1 MRAYKFFIKGDY
13 NMEKEDF
20 LRSGHGTEESHEEMR
35 KLDSSH
41 EDSHQEHDHIIRS
54 KLDSTKV
61 EMEEAKEEN
70 RRLKSSL
77 SKIKKDFD
85 ILQAQYHQLMVQHKE
100 LNKFSSKGHHQD
112 KEKDENE
119 DKEIVNERE
128 ELVSLSLGRRLK
140 SPVSSG
146 LMTNKEEKSKDIMEE
161 AGDNKNL
168 DDNEKGSNQGLS
180 VGIEYKALNNP
191 NEKLDIDHIQE
202 TMSLKISNNNKILSE
217 NSYGFKNDGDD
228 NEDEDEILPQN
239 LVKKTRVSVR
249 SRCETPTMNDGCQ
262 WRKYGQKIAKGN
274 PCPRA
279 YYRCTIAASC
289 PVRKQVQ
296 RSSEDMSI
304 LISTYEGTHNHP
316 LPMSATAMASATSAA
331 ASMLL
336 SGASSSSST
345 AADLQGLNFSL
356 SGNNITPKPKSPFL
370 QSSSSPSSSGHPTV
384 TLDLTTSSSS
394 QQPFLSMLNRFSS
407 PPSNVSRSNS
417 YPSTNLNFS
426 NNTNTLMNWGGGGGG
441 NPNDQYRAAYSNIN
455 THQQSRTAG
464 SSFDPFG
471 RSSSSHPLQT
481 NLDHIGIKNI
491 KTPQVPYIPAETI
504 KAITTDPNFQSA
516 LATALSSIIG
526 GDLKIDH
533 NVTRN
538 EAEKSP

>member
-1 MRAYKFFIKGDY
+1 
-13 NMEKEDF
+13 MEKDDF
-20 LRSGHGTEESHEEMR
+20 LRSGHGREESHDEMR

-41 EDSHQEHDHIIRS
+41 DDSHQEHDHIIRS

-61 EMEEAKEEN
+61 EMDEAKEEN

-85 ILQAQYHQLMVQHKE
+85 ILQTQYNQLMAKHNE
-100 LNKFSSKGHHQD
+100 PNKFQSKGHHQD
-112 KEKDENE
+112 KGEDEDREK
-119 DKEIVNERE
+119 VNERE
-128 ELVSLSLGRRLK
+128 ELVSLSLGRRLN
-140 SPVSSG
+140 SEVPSG
-146 LMTNKEEKSKDIMEE
+146 SNKEEKNKDVEE
-161 AGDNKNL
+161 AEGDRNY
-168 DDNEKGSNQGLS
+168 DDNEKSSIQGLS
-180 VGIEYKALNNP
+180 MGIEYKALSNP
-191 NEKLDIDHIQE
+191 NEKLEIDHNQE
-202 TMSLKISNNNKILSE
+202 TMSLEISNNNKIRSQ
-217 NSYGFKNDGDD
+217 NSFGFKNDGDD
-228 NEDEDEILPQN
+228 HEDEDEILPQN

-296 RSSEDMSI
+296 RCSEDMSI

-336 SGASSSSST
+336 SGASSSSSA
-345 AADLQGLNFSL
+345 AADLHGLNFSL
-356 SGNNITPKPKSPFL
+356 SGNNITPKPKTHFL
-370 QSSSSPSSSGHPTV
+370 QSPSSSGHPTV

-426 NNTNTLMNWGGGGGG
+426 NNTNTLMNWGGGG
-441 NPNDQYRAAYSNIN
+441 NPSDQYRAAYGNIN
-455 THQQSRTAG
+455 THQQSPYHKIIQTRTVG

-471 RSSSSHPLQT
+471 RSSSSHSPQT

-491 KTPQVPYIPAETI
+491 ISHQVPSLPAETI
-504 KAITTDPNFQSA
+504 KAITTDPSFQSA
-516 LATALSSIIG
+516 LATALSSIMG

>member
-1 MRAYKFFIKGDY
+1 
-13 NMEKEDF
+13 
-20 LRSGHGTEESHEEMR
+20 
-35 KLDSSH
+35 
-41 EDSHQEHDHIIRS
+41 
-54 KLDSTKV
+54 
-61 EMEEAKEEN
+61 MEEAKEEN

-85 ILQAQYHQLMVQHKE
+85 ILQTQYNQLMVQHEEPKHI
-100 LNKFSSKGHHQD
+100 SSKGHHQD
-112 KEKDENE
+112 K
-119 DKEIVNERE
+119 DKVSERE
-128 ELVSLSLGRRLK
+128 ELVSLSLGRGLK
-140 SPVSSG
+140 SLFQPSG
-146 LMTNKEEKSKDIMEE
+146 SMKNKEEKNKDIMEE
-161 AGDNKNL
+161 AGDDKKI
-168 DDNEKGSNQGLS
+168 DGHEKGSEQGLS
-180 VGIEYKALNNP
+180 VAFEYKDLSNP
-191 NEKLDIDHIQE
+191 NEKFDHKKE
-202 TMSLKISNNNKILSE
+202 TISLEIGSNNKTPSE
-217 NSYGFKNDGDD
+217 NSFGFKNDEDD
-228 NEDEDEILPQN
+228 HQEDQEELLPQN

-296 RSSEDMSI
+296 RCSEDMSI

-336 SGASSSSST
+336 SGTSSSSSSSV
-345 AADLQGLNFSL
+345 AASDLHGLNFSL
-356 SGNNITPKPKSPFL
+356 SGNNINPKSNSPFL
-370 QSSSSPSSSGHPTV
+370 QTSSSPSSSGHPTI
-384 TLDLTTSSSS
+384 TLDLTASSSS

-407 PPSNVSRSNS
+407 PTSNVSRSNS

-426 NNTNTLMNWGGGGGG
+426 NNTNTLQNWSGGGGILS
-441 NPNDQYRAAYSNIN
+441 NQYRAPYGNIS
-455 THQQSRTAG
+455 THQQSPYQSIIQTRTVG

-471 RSSSSHPLQT
+471 RSASSSSSHPTQS
-481 NLDHIGIKNI
+481 NHDHIGIKNI
-491 KTPQVPYIPAETI
+491 TTHQVPSLPAETI

-533 NVTRN
+533 KVNRSD
-538 EAEKSP
+538 AEKSP

>member
-1 MRAYKFFIKGDY
+1 
-13 NMEKEDF
+13 MENEDF
-20 LRSGHGTEESHEEMR
+20 SRSSHGKEENRQEMR

-41 EDSHQEHDHIIRS
+41 DDSHQEHDHIMRS
-54 KLDSTKV
+54 KLDSTKF

-77 SKIKKDFD
+77 NRIKKEFE
-85 ILQAQYHQLMVQHKE
+85 ILQTQYNHLMLQHE
-100 LNKFSSKGHHQD
+100 DQNKFSSKSDHQEKNEDEDD
-112 KEKDENE
+112 KER
-119 DKEIVNERE
+119 ISERE
-128 ELVSLSLGRRLK
+128 ELVLLSLGRRLK
-140 SPVSSG
+140 PPVPSSS
-146 LMTNKEEKSKDIMEE
+146 MTNKEEKKKDVMDET
-161 AGDNKNL
+161 G
-168 DDNEKGSNQGLS
+168 DDNDHDKSSDQGLS
-180 VGIEYKALNNP
+180 MGFEYKDLSN
-191 NEKLDIDHIQE
+191 QE
-202 TMSLKISNNNKILSE
+202 TTSLKISNNNKIPSE
-217 NSYGFKNDGDD
+217 NSFGLKNDGDD
-228 NEDEDEILPQN
+228 HEDEEELLPQN

-279 YYRCTIAASC
+279 YYRCTIAPSC

-296 RSSEDMSI
+296 RCSEDMSI

-336 SGASSSSST
+336 SGASSSA
-345 AADLQGLNFSL
+345 AADLHGLNFSL
-356 SGNNITPKPKSPFL
+356 SGNSITPKTKSPFL
-370 QSSSSPSSSGHPTV
+370 QASSSPSSSGHPTV
-384 TLDLTTSSSS
+384 TLDLTASSSS

-407 PPSNVSRSNS
+407 PPSIVSRSNS

-426 NNTNTLMNWGGGGGG
+426 NNTNTLMTWGGG
-441 NPNDQYRAAYSNIN
+441 NHNEYRAAYG
-455 THQQSRTAG
+455 THQQLPYNHMIQTRTAG

-471 RSSSSHPLQT
+471 RSSSSTQT
-481 NLDHIGIKNI
+481 NLDHIGLKNI
-491 KTPQVPYIPAETI
+491 IAHQVQSLPAETI
-504 KAITTDPNFQSA
+504 KAITTDPSFQSA

-526 GDLKIDH
+526 GDLKIDK
-533 NVTRN
+533 VTKS

>member
-1 MRAYKFFIKGDY
+1 
-13 NMEKEDF
+13 
-20 LRSGHGTEESHEEMR
+20 
-35 KLDSSH
+35 
-41 EDSHQEHDHIIRS
+41 
-54 KLDSTKV
+54 
-61 EMEEAKEEN
+61 
-70 RRLKSSL
+70 
-77 SKIKKDFD
+77 
-85 ILQAQYHQLMVQHKE
+85 
-100 LNKFSSKGHHQD
+100 
-112 KEKDENE
+112 
-119 DKEIVNERE
+119 
-128 ELVSLSLGRRLK
+128 
-140 SPVSSG
+140 
-146 LMTNKEEKSKDIMEE
+146 
-161 AGDNKNL
+161 
-168 DDNEKGSNQGLS
+168 
-180 VGIEYKALNNP
+180 
-191 NEKLDIDHIQE
+191 
-202 TMSLKISNNNKILSE
+202 
-217 NSYGFKNDGDD
+217 
-228 NEDEDEILPQN
+228 
-239 LVKKTRVSVR
+239 
-249 SRCETPTMNDGCQ
+249 
-262 WRKYGQKIAKGN
+262 
-274 PCPRA
+274 
-279 YYRCTIAASC
+279 
-289 PVRKQVQ
+289 
-296 RSSEDMSI
+296 MSI

-455 THQQSRTAG
+455 THQQSPYHKIIQTRTAIAG

>member
-1 MRAYKFFIKGDY
+1 
-13 NMEKEDF
+13 MEKEGF
-20 LRSGHGTEESHEEMR
+20 LRSGHGREESREEMR

-41 EDSHQEHDHIIRS
+41 HNDSHQEHDHIIRS
-54 KLDSTKV
+54 K
-61 EMEEAKEEN
+61 
-70 RRLKSSL
+70 
-77 SKIKKDFD
+77 
-85 ILQAQYHQLMVQHKE
+85 
-100 LNKFSSKGHHQD
+100 
-112 KEKDENE
+112 
-119 DKEIVNERE
+119 
-128 ELVSLSLGRRLK
+128 
-140 SPVSSG
+140 
-146 LMTNKEEKSKDIMEE
+146 
-161 AGDNKNL
+161 
-168 DDNEKGSNQGLS
+168 
-180 VGIEYKALNNP
+180 
-191 NEKLDIDHIQE
+191 
-202 TMSLKISNNNKILSE
+202 
-217 NSYGFKNDGDD
+217 
-228 NEDEDEILPQN
+228 
-239 LVKKTRVSVR
+239 
-249 SRCETPTMNDGCQ
+249 MNDGCQ

-345 AADLQGLNFSL
+345 AADLHGLNFSL

-370 QSSSSPSSSGHPTV
+370 QSSPSPSSSGHPTV

-407 PPSNVSRSNS
+407 PPSNVVSRSNS

-426 NNTNTLMNWGGGGGG
+426 NNTNTLMNWGGGGT
-441 NPNDQYRAAYSNIN
+441 PNDQYRAAYSNIN
-455 THQQSRTAG
+455 THQQSPYHKIIQTRTAG

-471 RSSSSHPLQT
+471 RSSSSQPLQS
-481 NLDHIGIKNI
+481 NLDHIGIKNSI
-491 KTPQVPYIPAETI
+491 THQVPYLPAETI

>member
-1 MRAYKFFIKGDY
+1 
-13 NMEKEDF
+13 MEKKDF
-20 LRSGHGTEESHEEMR
+20 LKSTGHGGEENHEVMR

-41 EDSHQEHDHIIRS
+41 DDSHEEHEQIIRS

-85 ILQAQYHQLMVQHKE
+85 ILQTQYNQLMVQHEEPK
-100 LNKFSSKGHHQD
+100 KFSPKGHRQD
-112 KEKDENE
+112 KDRDKD
-119 DKEIVNERE
+119 KVNERE
-128 ELVSLSLGRRLK
+128 ELVSLSLGGRSK
-140 SPVSSG
+140 SPVPSG
-146 LMTNKEEKSKDIMEE
+146 SKMNKEENSKKIVEVGDEE
-161 AGDNKNL
+161 KLNDY
-168 DDNEKGSNQGLS
+168 EKGSDHGLR
-180 VGIEYKALNNP
+180 VVAFEYKDLSNP
-191 NEKLDIDHIQE
+191 NEKFQIEHKKE
-202 TMSLKISNNNKILSE
+202 TISLEIGDTNKSTSE
-217 NSYGFKNDGDD
+217 NNFGFKNDEDD
-228 NEDEDEILPQN
+228 HDDQEELLPQN

-296 RSSEDMSI
+296 RCSEDMSI

-336 SGASSSSST
+336 SGASSSSSVA
-345 AADLQGLNFSL
+345 AADLHGLNFSL
-356 SGNNITPKPKSPFL
+356 SGNITPKSKSPFL
-370 QSSSSPSSSGHPTV
+370 QTSSSSPSSSGHPTI
-384 TLDLTTSSSS
+384 TLDLTSSSSS
-394 QQPFLSMLNRFSS
+394 QQPFISMLNRFNS
-407 PPSNVSRSNS
+407 PTGNVSRSNS

-426 NNTNTLMNWGGGGGG
+426 NNTNTLQNWSAGGGILSS
-441 NPNDQYRAAYSNIN
+441 QYRAPYGNIS
-455 THQQSRTAG
+455 THQQLPYQSIIHTRTAG

-471 RSSSSHPLQT
+471 RSSSSSSSSHPTQT
-481 NLDHIGIKNI
+481 NHDHIGIKNI
-491 KTPQVPYIPAETI
+491 MTHQVPSLPAETI
-504 KAITTDPNFQSA
+504 KAITTDPSFQSA

-526 GDLKIDH
+526 GGDLKIDH
-533 NVTRN
+533 KVTRN
-538 EAEKSP
+538 DAEKSP